1 MSEDLVKAKKNSSLR
16 IPGPLTMLDEE
27 GKQVELGEDTIF
39 LCRCG
44 GSQKKPFCDGTH
56 KRNGFEGPEFTL
68 ERR

>member
-1 MSEDLVKAKKNSSLR
+1 MSEKIVQANENSPLR
-16 IPGPLTMLDEE
+16 IPGPLTMIDTE
-27 GKQVELGEDTIF
+27 GKQIEINENTIF

-68 ERR
+68 ERD